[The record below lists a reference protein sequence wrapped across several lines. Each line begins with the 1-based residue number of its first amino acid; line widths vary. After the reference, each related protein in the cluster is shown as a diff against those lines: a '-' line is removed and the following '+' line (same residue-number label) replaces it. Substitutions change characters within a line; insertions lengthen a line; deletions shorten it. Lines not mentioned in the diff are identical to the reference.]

1 MASDLYVTLSG
12 QITMDTRLS
21 TVANN
26 VANMRT
32 AGFRAETVDF
42 GTVLSAT
49 RSQTVAFATVGE
61 QHIERQGGPVE
72 ATGNPLDVA
81 VVGEGWFGVQTPGG
95 LAYTRDGRFTV
106 NEAGD
111 LMTLTGF
118 NVVDEGGAPIALDPE
133 RGAITVSADGIITQE
148 GVAAG
153 NLGLFA
159 IAPEATLSRYG
170 DTAVLSDLAGEPIID
185 RTANGVRQG
194 YREGSNVNPV
204 QAITELITVQRAF
217 EYGNTAMRD
226 RFQTMQQAV
235 RTLGAD

>member
-42 GTVLSAT
+42 GTILSAT
-49 RSQTVAFATVGE
+49 RSQNVAFATVGE

-72 ATGNPLDVA
+72 ETGNALDMA
-81 VVGEGWFGVQTPGG
+81 VVGEGWFGVQTPNG

-133 RGAITVSADGIITQE
+133 RGPITVGADGLVTQE

-170 DTAVLSDLAGEPIID
+170 DTAVLSDLPAEPIVD

-226 RFQTMQQAV
+226 RFQTVQQAV